1 MFLKILFKSIKVI
14 IRQNLGFSC
23 HGSNPTAR
31 KLKFLLKITF
41 RKLENWHILMKKNP
55 AGLITRATEFKFIEN
70 KEFRF
75 KSRSL

>member
-41 RKLENWHILMKKNP
+41 RKLENWHILMSGFSVKYKK
-55 AGLITRATEFKFIEN
+55 IQQV
-70 KEFRF
+70 
-75 KSRSL
+75 